1 MIKVINNIQ
10 LLRGMAALLV
20 VMYHIPALVEKYGLG
35 TYNPLS
41 IGRWG
46 AFGVDVFFV
55 ISGYIMAKVSS
66 GKSKSPFVF
75 ITKRFE
81 RIYPLYFILTV
92 SLVLIQFLYPSIFKE
107 AIYGLGQNVTSLL
120 FISRFFDYE
129 YPTLYV
135 GWTLEFEMFFYV
147 IFFLTLFVKK
157 ENIRYSLLSV
167 AIVFSVVA
175 GISSA
180 IAIEFIYGVAIYEIT
195 SRGIIKKINASPM
208 YFYIVLLA
216 CCGVAAAINI
226 PIRPDSPGRP
236 FNYGLIAFVMVLS
249 AVVFNDSNENVL
261 TKLGDSSYSIYLTQV
276 FSIPLILKVAVAAN
290 VSDMPVAMF
299 YLTTAFVGLAGNITY
314 RYVERTVAWALK
326 SKMRNDALHKVK

>member
-10 LLRGMAALLV
+10 LLRGIAALLV
-20 VMYHIPALVEKYGLG
+20 VMCHIPALVEKYGLG

-55 ISGYIMAKVSS
+55 ISGYIMAKVSV
-66 GKSKSPFVF
+66 GKSKSPFIF

-92 SLVLIQFLYPSIFKE
+92 TLVLIQFLYPSIFKDT
-107 AIYGLGQNVTSLL
+107 IYGLGQNVTSLF
-120 FISRFFDYE
+120 FISRYFNYE

-147 IFFLTLFVKK
+147 IFFLTLFVKS

-208 YFYIVLLA
+208 CFYIILLA

-226 PIRPDSPGRP
+226 PTHPNSPSRP

-261 TKLGDSSYSIYLTQV
+261 TKLGNSSYSIYLTQV
-276 FSIPLILKVAVAAN
+276 FSIPLILKMAVATN
-290 VSDMPVAMF
+290 VTNVPVVMF
-299 YLTTAFVGLAGNITY
+299 FFTTAFVGISGVFTY
-314 RYVERTVAWALK
+314 KYVERTITMLLK
-326 SKMRNDALHKVK
+326 HKTDNTFNR

>member
-10 LLRGMAALLV
+10 LLRGIAALLV

-55 ISGYIMAKVSS
+55 ISGYIMAKVSV
-66 GKSKSPFVF
+66 GKSKSPFIF

-92 SLVLIQFLYPSIFKE
+92 TLVLIQFLYPSIFKDT
-107 AIYGLGQNVTSLL
+107 IYGLEQNVTSLF
-120 FISRFFDYE
+120 FISRYFNYE

-147 IFFLTLFVKK
+147 IFFLTLFVKS

-208 YFYIVLLA
+208 CFYIILLA

-226 PIRPDSPGRP
+226 PIHPNSPSRP

-261 TKLGDSSYSIYLTQV
+261 TKLGNSSYSIYLTQV
-276 FSIPLILKVAVAAN
+276 FSIPLILKMAVATN
-290 VSDMPVAMF
+290 VTNVPVVMF
-299 YLTTAFVGLAGNITY
+299 FFTTAFVGISGVFTY
-314 RYVERTVAWALK
+314 KYVERTMTMLLK
-326 SKMRNDALHKVK
+326 HKTDNTFNR